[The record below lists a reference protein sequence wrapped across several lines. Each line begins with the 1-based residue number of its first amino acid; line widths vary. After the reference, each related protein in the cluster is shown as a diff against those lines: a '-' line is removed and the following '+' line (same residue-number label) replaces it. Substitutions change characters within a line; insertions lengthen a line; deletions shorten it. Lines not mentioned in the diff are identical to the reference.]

1 MSSHGVTVEHIIQIV
16 GGGCSERDPWVV
28 KQSSTGDGDGIVF
41 PTLQKK
47 VRGCQNF
54 VLGVLYKDNQSLR
67 DYMWLDELRKLR
79 NEQQNPSSACKCVFG
94 ESSVRKRRRVPR
106 QEDAGA
112 KSDDRVILID
122 LPKSHLP

>member
-28 KQSSTGDGDGIVF
+28 KQSSTESVNGKVYVS
-41 PTLQKK
+41 LQKK
-47 VRGCQNF
+47 VRGFQKF
-54 VLGVLYKDNQSLR
+54 VLGDLFKDNQSLR

-106 QEDAGA
+106 QEDAG
-112 KSDDRVILID
+112 RQE
-122 LPKSHLP
+122 